1 MMLCKGLGKFIER
14 NSDVLYL
21 RLSFLNQTLRMKFPS
36 LNVKVFLSFLLI
48 SVPLSMMG
56 QDALQQLRDQTSASL
71 ATGESRS
78 SLLKN
83 YFSSFSQDQN
93 LLDKTSLIQQ
103 PSTALQPFVLEGV
116 VDPEKY
122 VLGPGDVI
130 EISIFT
136 VSPITF
142 RTTVSAEGALTLPN
156 VGEVAVSGKTLASV
170 KLDLVLQLSKQYKS
184 SSVAITLQHPR
195 NFLVTVT
202 GAIRTPGKHNV
213 SSIDRVDKAV
223 ILANAPPVEN
233 ANLAPTLQTE
243 KLNSDR
249 LSVRLYPNYAPLL
262 QPSLRRIKVHR
273 KSGEVVECDLI
284 RFFMAGDNSMNP
296 VLQEGDV
303 VVVPNLAVESVE
315 KVGIYGAVQ
324 IPGLHEYSPF
334 DSLTTLFKIAQ
345 GATPTADLENVQLVR
360 RTASGFQTLR
370 INFSDI
376 LSKRAPD
383 LPLLPNDRIQVPE
396 KKMTKIG
403 NVTIKGEVKFPGY
416 FAIEEGKTTL
426 KEVIKLAGGFTEQA
440 LLNGAKIYRKPR
452 TDDPNAKEP
461 ISITDPGFERARILR
476 GSNLNPE
483 EAQTFD
489 IDYNARRNYVSVNFQ
504 DIFQSGSSK
513 DVVLKDGDVI
523 LVPKDEQLV
532 YVFGQVQR
540 PGFVKYVKGWKV
552 RDYLNAVGGE
562 TSESTGDIKVLKANG
577 DEWKTPSDTEVE
589 SGDWIIAPKK
599 VRKTFAQ
606 SVSEYAPII
615 SLFTTIVTLGVL
627 IFQLTR

>member
-1 MMLCKGLGKFIER
+1 M
-14 NSDVLYL
+14 S
-21 RLSFLNQTLRMKFPS
+21 S
-36 LNVKVFLSFLLI
+36 NVTFFLSCLLI
-48 SVPLSMMG
+48 AVPVSMAG
-56 QDALQQLRDQTSASL
+56 QDALQQLRDQTYGTQ

-83 YFSSFSQDQN
+83 YFSAFSQDQN
-93 LLDKTSLIQQ
+93 LLDKISPLPQLSASLQAV
-103 PSTALQPFVLEGV
+103 PLEDV
-116 VDPEKY
+116 VDAEKY

-136 VSPITF
+136 LTPITF
-142 RTTVSAEGALTLPN
+142 RTTVSADGALTLPN
-156 VGEVAVSGKTLASV
+156 VGAVAVSGKTLAAV
-170 KLDLVLQLSKQYKS
+170 KSELVSQISKQYKS
-184 SSVAITLQHPR
+184 SSIAITLQRPR

-202 GAIRTPGKHNV
+202 GAIRMPGKHLV
-213 SSIDRVDKAV
+213 SSVDRVDKAV
-223 ILANAPPVEN
+223 LLANAPPVEN
-233 ANLAPTLQTE
+233 TNLAPTLQAE

-249 LSVRLYPNYAPLL
+249 LAVRLYPNYAPLL
-262 QPSLRRIKVHR
+262 QPSLRQIKVHR
-273 KSGEVVECDLI
+273 KSGEVLACDLI

-303 VVVPNLAVESVE
+303 IVVPNLAVESVE

-324 IPGLHEYSPF
+324 IPGLYEYSPF
-334 DSLTTLFKIAQ
+334 DSLTTLFKLAH
-345 GATPTADLENVQLVR
+345 GATPNADLENVQLVR
-360 RTASGFQTLR
+360 KTSSGFVSER
-370 INFSDI
+370 INVSEIFAG
-376 LSKRAPD
+376 RAKD
-383 LPLLPNDRIQVPE
+383 VLILPNDRIQVPE
-396 KKMTKIG
+396 KPMTKIG

-461 ISITDPGFERARILR
+461 IAITDPEFERARILR

-483 EAQTFD
+483 EAQTFN
-489 IDYNARRNYVSVNFQ
+489 IDYNARRNYVSVSFQ
-504 DIFQSGSSK
+504 EIFQSGSSK

-523 LVPKDEQLV
+523 LVPKDEQTV
-532 YVFGQVQR
+532 YVFGQVER
-540 PGFVKYVKGWKV
+540 PGFVKYVKGWKI

-577 DEWKTPSDTEVE
+577 DEWKTPRDTEIE
-589 SGDWIIAPKK
+589 SGDWIIVPKK

-606 SVSEYAPII
+606 SVSEYAPVI
-615 SLFTTIVTLGVL
+615 SVFTTIVTLSVL
-627 IFQLTR
+627 IFQVTR

>member
-1 MMLCKGLGKFIER
+1 MGFA
-14 NSDVLYL
+14 
-21 RLSFLNQTLRMKFPS
+21 S
-36 LNVKVFLSFLLI
+36 LNVKFFLSFLLI
-48 SVPLSMMG
+48 SVPLSMTA
-56 QDALQQLRDQTSASL
+56 QDALQQLRDQTFAMQ

-83 YFSSFSQDQN
+83 YFSAFSQDQN
-93 LLDKTSLIQQ
+93 FIDKTATSSESYTSLQTF
-103 PSTALQPFVLEGV
+103 PLEDV
-116 VDPEKY
+116 VDAEKY

-136 VSPITF
+136 LTPITF
-142 RTTVSAEGALTLPN
+142 RTTVSADGALTLPN
-156 VGEVAVSGKTLASV
+156 VGAVAVSGKTLASV
-170 KLDLVLQLSKQYKS
+170 KPDLLSQISKQYKS
-184 SSVAITLQHPR
+184 SSVAITLQRPR

-202 GAIRTPGKHNV
+202 GAIRTPGKHIV
-213 SSIDRVDKAV
+213 SSVDRVDKAV
-223 ILANAPPVEN
+223 LLANAPPVEN
-233 ANLAPTLQTE
+233 TTLAPTLQTE

-273 KSGEVVECDLI
+273 KSGEMVECDLI

-324 IPGLHEYSPF
+324 IPGLYEYSPF
-334 DSLTTLFKIAQ
+334 DSLSTLFKLAQ
-345 GATPTADLENVQLVR
+345 GATPNADLENVQLVR
-360 RTASGFQTLR
+360 KTASGFVSER
-370 INFSDI
+370 INVSEIFA
-376 LSKRAPD
+376 KRAKD
-383 LPLLPNDRIQVPE
+383 VRILPNDRVQVPE

-403 NVTIKGEVKFPGY
+403 NVTIKGEVQFPGY

-426 KEVIKLAGGFTEQA
+426 KEVIKLGGGFTEQA

-461 ISITDPGFERARILR
+461 IAITDPEFERARILR

-489 IDYNARRNYVSVNFQ
+489 IDYNARRNYVSVDFQ
-504 DIFQSGSSK
+504 EVFEKGSAK
-513 DVVLKDGDVI
+513 DVLLQDGDVI
-523 LVPKDEQLV
+523 LIPRDEQTV
-532 YVFGQVQR
+532 YVFGQVER
-540 PGFVKYVKGWKV
+540 PGFVKYVKGWNV

-577 DEWKTPSDTEVE
+577 DEWKTPSDTEIE
-589 SGDWIIAPKK
+589 SGDWIIVPKK
-599 VRKTFAQ
+599 VRKTVAQ
-606 SVSEYAPII
+606 SVSEYTPVI
-615 SLFTTIVTLGVL
+615 SLFTTLVTLGVL
-627 IFQLTR
+627 IFQVTR

>member
-1 MMLCKGLGKFIER
+1 MGFA
-14 NSDVLYL
+14 
-21 RLSFLNQTLRMKFPS
+21 S
-36 LNVKVFLSFLLI
+36 LNVKFFLSFLLI

-56 QDALQQLRDQTSASL
+56 QDALQQLRDQTSATQ

-93 LLDKTSLIQQ
+93 LLDKTATLPQ
-103 PSTALQPFVLEGV
+103 PSASLQALPLEDV
-116 VDPEKY
+116 VDAEKY

-136 VSPITF
+136 LTPITF
-142 RTTVSAEGALTLPN
+142 RTTVSADGALTLPN
-156 VGEVAVSGKTLASV
+156 VGAVAVSGKTLASV
-170 KLDLVLQLSKQYKS
+170 KSDLLSQISKQYKS
-184 SSVAITLQHPR
+184 SSVAITLQRPR

-202 GAIRTPGKHNV
+202 GAIRTPGKHIV
-213 SSIDRVDKAV
+213 SSVDRVDKAV
-223 ILANAPPVEN
+223 LLANAPPVEN
-233 ANLAPTLQTE
+233 TTLAPTLQTE

-324 IPGLHEYSPF
+324 IPGLYEYSPF
-334 DSLTTLFKIAQ
+334 DSLSTLFKLAQ
-345 GATPTADLENVQLVR
+345 GATPNADLENVQLVR
-360 RTASGFQTLR
+360 KTASGFVSER
-370 INFSDI
+370 INVSEIFA
-376 LSKRAPD
+376 KRAKD
-383 LPLLPNDRIQVPE
+383 VRILPNDRVQVPE

-403 NVTIKGEVKFPGY
+403 NVTIKGEVQFPGY

-426 KEVIKLAGGFTEQA
+426 KEVIKLGGGFTEQA

-461 ISITDPGFERARILR
+461 IAITDPEFERARILR

-489 IDYNARRNYVSVNFQ
+489 IDYNARRNYVSVSFQ
-504 DIFQSGSSK
+504 EVFEKGSAK
-513 DVVLKDGDVI
+513 DVLLQDGDVI
-523 LVPKDEQLV
+523 LIPRDEQTV
-532 YVFGQVQR
+532 YVFGQVER
-540 PGFVKYVKGWKV
+540 PGFVKYVKGWNV

-577 DEWKTPSDTEVE
+577 DEWKTPSDTEIE

-599 VRKTFAQ
+599 VRKTVAQ
-606 SVSEYAPII
+606 SVSEYTPVI
-615 SLFTTIVTLGVL
+615 SLFTTLVTLGVL
-627 IFQLTR
+627 IFQVTR

>member
-1 MMLCKGLGKFIER
+1 MR
-14 NSDVLYL
+14 
-21 RLSFLNQTLRMKFPS
+21 FPS
-36 LNVKVFLSFLLI
+36 LNVKFFLSFLLI
-48 SVPLSMMG
+48 AVPLSMMG
-56 QDALQQLRDQTSASL
+56 QDALQQLRDQSSATQ

-93 LLDKTSLIQQ
+93 FIDKTATLPQ
-103 PSTALQPFVLEGV
+103 PSLSLQALPLEDA
-116 VDPEKY
+116 VDAEKY
-122 VLGPGDVI
+122 VLGAGDVI

-136 VSPITF
+136 LTPITF
-142 RTTVSAEGALTLPN
+142 RTTVSADGALTLPN
-156 VGEVAVSGKTLASV
+156 VGAVAVSGKTLASV
-170 KLDLVLQLSKQYKS
+170 KPELVSQLSKQYKS
-184 SSVAITLQHPR
+184 SSVAITLQRPR

-202 GAIRTPGKHNV
+202 GAIRTPGKHIV
-213 SSIDRVDKAV
+213 SSVDRVDKAV
-223 ILANAPPVEN
+223 LLANAPPVEN

-262 QPSLRRIKVHR
+262 QPSLRRIKMHR

-284 RFFMAGDNSMNP
+284 RFFMTGDNSMNP
-296 VLQEGDV
+296 MLQEGDEI
-303 VVVPNLAVESVE
+303 VVPNLAVESVE

-334 DSLTTLFKIAQ
+334 DSLTTLFNIAQ

-370 INFSDI
+370 INVGDI

-403 NVTIKGEVKFPGY
+403 NVTIKGEVRFPGY

-452 TDDPNAKEP
+452 AEDPNAKEP
-461 ISITDPGFERARILR
+461 IAITDPGFERARILR

-489 IDYNARRNYVSVNFQ
+489 IDYNARRNYVSVDFREV
-504 DIFQSGSSK
+504 FEKGSAK
-513 DVVLKDGDVI
+513 DVLLQDGDVMLI
-523 LVPKDEQLV
+523 PKDDQTV
-532 YVFGQVQR
+532 YVFGQVER
-540 PGFVKYVKGWKV
+540 PGFVKYVKGWNI

-577 DEWKTPSDTEVE
+577 DEWKTPSDTEIE
-589 SGDWIIAPKK
+589 SGDWIIVPKK

-606 SVSEYAPII
+606 SVSEYAPVI
-615 SLFTTIVTLGVL
+615 SLFTTLVTLGVL
-627 IFQLTR
+627 IFQVTR

>member
-1 MMLCKGLGKFIER
+1 MLCKGLGKFIEQ
-14 NSDVLYL
+14 NKGILYL
-21 RLSFLNQTLRMKFPS
+21 RPSFLNQTLRMGFSS
-36 LNVKVFLSFLLI
+36 LNVKFFLSFLLI
-48 SVPLSMMG
+48 ATPLSTAG
-56 QDALQQLRDQTSASL
+56 QDALQQLRDQSSASQ

-93 LLDKTSLIQQ
+93 LLDKTATLPQ
-103 PSTALQPFVLEGV
+103 PSLSLQALPLEDA
-116 VDPEKY
+116 VDAEKY
-122 VLGPGDVI
+122 VLGAGDVI

-136 VSPITF
+136 LTPITF
-142 RTTVSAEGALTLPN
+142 RTTVSADGALTLPN
-156 VGEVAVSGKTLASV
+156 VGAVAVSGKTLAAV
-170 KLDLVLQLSKQYKS
+170 KPELVSQISKQYKS
-184 SSVAITLQHPR
+184 SSVAITLQRPR

-202 GAIRTPGKHNV
+202 GAIRTPGKHIV
-213 SSIDRVDKAV
+213 SSVDRVDKAV
-223 ILANAPPVEN
+223 LLANAPPVEN

-296 VLQEGDV
+296 VLQEGDM
-303 VVVPNLAVESVE
+303 VVVPNLALESVE

-324 IPGLHEYSPF
+324 IPGLYEYSPF
-334 DSLTTLFKIAQ
+334 DSLTTLFKLAQ
-345 GATPTADLENVQLVR
+345 GATPNADLENVQLVR
-360 RTASGFQTLR
+360 KTSSGFVSER
-370 INFSDI
+370 INVSEIFAR
-376 LSKRAPD
+376 RANDVPI
-383 LPLLPNDRIQVPE
+383 LPNDRIQVPE

-426 KEVIKLAGGFTEQA
+426 KEVITLAGGFTEQA

-461 ISITDPGFERARILR
+461 ISITDPDFERARILR

-489 IDYNARRNYVSVNFQ
+489 IDYNARRNYVSVSFQ
-504 DIFQSGSSK
+504 EVFEKGSAK
-513 DVVLKDGDVI
+513 DVLLQDGDVI
-523 LVPKDEQLV
+523 LIPKDEQTV
-532 YVFGQVQR
+532 YVFGQVER
-540 PGFVKYVKGWKV
+540 PGFVKYVKGWNV

-577 DEWKTPSDTEVE
+577 DEWKTPSDTEIE
-589 SGDWIIAPKK
+589 SGDWIIVPKK
-599 VRKTFAQ
+599 VRKTLAQ
-606 SVSEYAPII
+606 SVSDYAPVI
-615 SLFTTIVTLGVL
+615 SLFTTLVTLGVL
-627 IFQLTR
+627 IFQVTR

>member
-1 MMLCKGLGKFIER
+1 M
-14 NSDVLYL
+14 S
-21 RLSFLNQTLRMKFPS
+21 S
-36 LNVKVFLSFLLI
+36 NVTFFLSCLLI
-48 SVPLSMMG
+48 AVPVSMAG
-56 QDALQQLRDQTSASL
+56 QDALQQLRDQTYGTQ

-83 YFSSFSQDQN
+83 YFSAFSQDQN
-93 LLDKTSLIQQ
+93 LLDKISPLPQLSASLQ
-103 PSTALQPFVLEGV
+103 ALPLEDV
-116 VDPEKY
+116 VDAEKY

-136 VSPITF
+136 LTPITF
-142 RTTVSAEGALTLPN
+142 RTTVSADGALTLPN
-156 VGEVAVSGKTLASV
+156 VGAVAVSGKTLAAV
-170 KLDLVLQLSKQYKS
+170 KSELVSQISKQYKS
-184 SSVAITLQHPR
+184 SSIAITLQRPR

-202 GAIRTPGKHNV
+202 GAIRMPGKHLV
-213 SSIDRVDKAV
+213 SSVDRVDKAV
-223 ILANAPPVEN
+223 LLANAPPVEN
-233 ANLAPTLQTE
+233 TNLAPTLQAE

-249 LSVRLYPNYAPLL
+249 LAVRLYPNYAPLL
-262 QPSLRRIKVHR
+262 QPSLRQIKVHR
-273 KSGEVVECDLI
+273 KSGEVLACDLI

-303 VVVPNLAVESVE
+303 IVVPNLAVESVE

-324 IPGLHEYSPF
+324 IPGLYEYSPF
-334 DSLTTLFKIAQ
+334 DSLTTLFKLAH
-345 GATPTADLENVQLVR
+345 GATPNADLENVQLVR
-360 RTASGFQTLR
+360 KTSSGFVSER
-370 INFSDI
+370 INVSEIFAG
-376 LSKRAPD
+376 RAKD
-383 LPLLPNDRIQVPE
+383 VLILPNDRIQVPE
-396 KKMTKIG
+396 KPMTKIG

-461 ISITDPGFERARILR
+461 IAITDPEFERARILR

-483 EAQTFD
+483 EAQTFN

-504 DIFQSGSSK
+504 EIFQSDSSK

-523 LVPKDEQLV
+523 LVPKDEQTV
-532 YVFGQVQR
+532 YVFGQVER
-540 PGFVKYVKGWKV
+540 PGFVKYVKGWKI

-577 DEWKTPSDTEVE
+577 DEWKTPRDTEIE
-589 SGDWIIAPKK
+589 SGDWIIVPKK

-606 SVSEYAPII
+606 SVSEYAPVI
-615 SLFTTIVTLGVL
+615 SVFTTIVTLSVL
-627 IFQLTR
+627 IFQVTR